1 MAQGGIHS
9 HENKIKGKGGGGSC
23 EKRQAGRGSGG
34 GARIGAGKDRGSD
47 GKAKGGSECVSLS
60 SGAPVLRPAASV
72 GPEPGPRRH
81 RPAAANTGSSS

>member
-1 MAQGGIHS
+1 MKSGRQG
-9 HENKIKGKGGGGSC
+9 EEAAEEPGSER
-23 EKRQAGRGSGG
+23 EKTEA
-34 GARIGAGKDRGSD
+34 AT